1 MERLTDEKEKGVW
14 RSLDWWT
21 ILIYVALLAF
31 GWISICGASYDFD
44 QEGDIFSFE
53 ARSGMQIIWIATSF
67 GLGFVLLLLSDR
79 IYETFAYFIYAFLL
93 LLLFV
98 TPFLA
103 PDIKGSHSWIK
114 VGPFSFQ
121 SAEFAK
127 CATALALAKFMSSYG
142 YNISRW

>member
-1 MERLTDEKEKGVW
+1 MERQRGEKEKGVW

-21 ILIYVALLAF
+21 ILLYMALLAF

-44 QEGDIFSFE
+44 QGGDIFSFE

-67 GLGFVLLLLSDR
+67 ALGLVLLLLNDQ
-79 IYETFAYFIYAFLL
+79 IYETFAYVFYAFMLV
-93 LLLFV
+93 LLFV
-98 TPFLA
+98 TPFVA

-114 VGPFSFQ
+114 IGPFSFQ

-127 CATALALAKFMSSYG
+127 CATALALARFMSSY
-142 YNISRW
+142 